1 MYLLSLSTL
10 MPHLRTRHR
19 PSPPSRGFAL
29 VVVLTLMILLTILA
43 VGLLSLSSIA
53 LRSSDK
59 STYEGR
65 AKANARLALILA
77 LGDLQRH
84 VGPDT
89 RATAPAS
96 MLGSE
101 GIEHPHWTGVW
112 STRAADG
119 GPLLTRDDK
128 VGGLSDTR
136 ESSGDREKTALDWLV
151 SGVETHPSINP
162 RNRIPGTPVKLVGPG
177 TVGDRNLSNEVSA
190 PQVAIQPGTPQRGHY
205 AWWVGD
211 LGIKANIATPDA
223 FAGKTPDAANP
234 AAGGWFRLM
243 TSQEADA
250 STIASP
256 ARLDAAKK
264 RLLVSENSPQLL
276 NPKAPGTIGKHFH
289 DFTTQS
295 EGVLADMANGGLKR
309 DLTAYFQSSGKIADS
324 HGLAGLSDQD
334 NLVGPANPSAHLYG
348 YTTTGANPTAAQ
360 QEALFWS
367 DTRHKF
373 TSPKFGLL
381 RRWANAAAP
390 FRNGELQAIPPK
402 PEPAP
407 RASNSN
413 TLALANLTP
422 VSIAAAD
429 TPSIA
434 PVLVE
439 GSLFYNM
446 SWHRAT
452 PRPGQ
457 TTPAH
462 PYQVRLHVYPRFV
475 LWNPYN
481 VNLTL
486 APTIGMIQGNGRQE
500 MWTDGY
506 MTFGNSRFDVMAQW
520 IWFEGGRSTNFV
532 PANGSILDSE
542 GYKDPYMGCWYFS
555 IPRTTFAPG
564 ECLVFSPDKSA
575 EYSRP
580 ATSGSTNYALESNAL
595 TCLKPPHP
603 SRSYYTSDSEIDGG
617 IDFIP
622 TQYWFA
628 PTSAWVSGGI
638 KNQGDDCRVI
648 LKQLGNRTRV
658 TFEEFDALPQV
669 ALLSAS
675 LQFGGGREP
684 RISWSLNE
692 KMPVEETGSTDVA
705 TQPLKI
711 PPNVR
716 TREGVRLRWLNE
728 HLSNLEGSG
737 ALKGTAH
744 FEDALL
750 ANWNPR
756 AAYATRSPF
765 DNIAGS
771 LPSSGTL
778 GGPWFFGAYTRDLYD
793 GAVSWNDQMP
803 VPANGR
809 YHGNPF
815 GPPQESGG
823 RPIVLFDVPRD
834 GTGVLSIGQLQHA
847 KLSEFIWH
855 PSYAI
860 GQSLAD
866 PRLATGRLSGLN
878 RTTPLYAA
886 SQIGGFDTPAIG
898 WSNDAER
905 STNHESWAIQ
915 ARAIYQDYPTT
926 DNLLYD
932 LSFELN
938 QTLWDP
944 FFLSTG
950 NASTKQQ
957 FLTDPFKHPLPNG
970 RMRPAPITGHRATPD
985 DLADFHRSAYALCV
999 DGAFNVNST
1008 SVEAW
1013 KAVLGATRRLA
1024 TDGNSAAFPRV
1035 LSPPGGTWTA
1045 NDPTDAEAAWSGSRA
1060 LNPDEIERLANAIVT
1075 EVRLRGPFLSLADF
1089 VNRRLTNNATGRM
1102 GALQAAIEAAHLNDR
1117 FQSAYPLN
1125 NSIPL
1130 PDYHHPDNIQD
1141 ATRLEQSLK
1150 PACKAW
1156 GIPGYL
1162 TQGDLLQVLGP
1173 MLTARSDTFVIRTY
1187 GDAADSNGNVQARAW
1202 CEAVVQRSPE
1212 PITADDS
1219 GMNSAN
1225 LGKPTDMG
1233 RRFIVKSF
1241 RWLRPEDV

>member
-1 MYLLSLSTL
+1 M
-10 MPHLRTRHR
+10 
-19 PSPPSRGFAL
+19 
-29 VVVLTLMILLTILA
+29 VLLTVLG
-43 VGLLSLSSIA
+43 VGLLSVSSIA
-53 LRSSDK
+53 LRGTEK
-59 STYEGR
+59 STFEGR
-65 AKANARLALILA
+65 AKANAQLALILA
-77 LGDLQRH
+77 LGKLQRE

-96 MLGSE
+96 ILGND

-112 STRAADG
+112 STRATNG
-119 GPLLTRDDK
+119 GPLFTRNDK
-128 VGGLSDTR
+128 VSGLSDTR
-136 ESSGDREKTALDWLV
+136 ESARDRKQSALDWLV
-151 SGVETHPSINP
+151 SGVETGLSINP
-162 RNRIPGTPVKLVGPG
+162 RSRIDGSPAKLVGPG
-177 TVGDRNLSNEVSA
+177 TVGDNNAASEVSA
-190 PQVAIQPGTPQRGHY
+190 PQVAIQPGTPQQGHY

-211 LGIKANIATPDA
+211 LGVKANIATPDA
-223 FAGKTPDAANP
+223 FAGKTPDATNP

-250 STIASP
+250 SAIASP
-256 ARLDAAKK
+256 TLLDAAKK
-264 RLLVSENSPQLL
+264 RRLVSETTPQLL
-276 NPKAPGTIGKHFH
+276 RPQPATFGKHFH

-309 DLTAYFQSSGKIADS
+309 DLTAYFLSSGKIADS

-334 NLVGPANPSAHLYG
+334 NLVGPANPSAYLYG
-348 YTTTGANPTAAQ
+348 NTPTQAGAAQ
-360 QEALFWS
+360 QGAPSWS
-367 DTRHKF
+367 DTRHRF

-381 RRWANAAAP
+381 RRWANVAAP
-390 FRNGELQAIPPK
+390 FRNGALQAIPPK
-402 PEPAP
+402 PEPAA
-407 RASNSN
+407 RTSASD

-422 VSIAAAD
+422 ASIAAAD
-429 TPSIA
+429 TPGIS

-446 SWHRAT
+446 SWHRST
-452 PRPGQ
+452 PPPGQ
-457 TTPAH
+457 ATPAH

-481 VNLTL
+481 IKLTIDPYL
-486 APTIGMIQGNGRQE
+486 GMIQGNGRQE

-506 MTFGNSRFDVMAQW
+506 MASGNSRFDVLAQW
-520 IWFEGGRSTNFV
+520 IWFEGGRNTNFV
-532 PANGSILDSE
+532 PANGSILDSA

-555 IPRTTFAPG
+555 IPRTTFNPG

-575 EYSRP
+575 EYNRP
-580 ATSGSTNYALESNAL
+580 VTNVNTNYALEANAL

-628 PTSAWVSGGI
+628 PSSAWVSGGI
-638 KNQGDDCRVI
+638 KNQGDDCRVL
-648 LKQLGNRTRV
+648 LKQLGNRTHI

-669 ALLSAS
+669 ALLSGS
-675 LQFGGGREP
+675 LQYGGGREP
-684 RISWSLNE
+684 RISWSVNE
-692 KMPVEETGSTDVA
+692 KMPVEETGSTDVS
-705 TQPLKI
+705 TQPLKL

-716 TREGVRLRWLNE
+716 TREGVRLRWFNE

-737 ALKGTAH
+737 ALTGTAH
-744 FEDALL
+744 FEDGLL

-756 AAYATRSPF
+756 AAYVTRSPW

-793 GAVSWNDQMP
+793 GAVSWNDQTP
-803 VPANGR
+803 VPLNGR

-815 GPPQESGG
+815 GPPQENGG
-823 RPIVLFDVPRD
+823 RPIVLFDLPRD
-834 GTGVLSIGQLQHA
+834 GTGVLSIGQFQHA

-855 PSYAI
+855 PSYAV
-860 GQSLAD
+860 GNSLVD

-878 RTTPLYAA
+878 RTTPLNAA
-886 SQIGGFDTPAIG
+886 THMGGFDAPAIG

-905 STNHESWAIQ
+905 STSQDAWAIQ
-915 ARAIYQDYPTT
+915 ARAIYQDYPAT

-950 NASTKQQ
+950 SSAGKQQ
-957 FLTDPFKHPLPNG
+957 FLTDPSGHPLPNG
-970 RMRPAPITGHRATPD
+970 RMRPAPVTGRRATVT
-985 DLADFHRSAYALCV
+985 DLTDFHRSAYGLCV

-1008 SVEAW
+1008 SVDAW
-1013 KAVLGATRRLA
+1013 KAVLGSTRRLA
-1024 TDGNSAAFPRV
+1024 TDGQSAAFPRV
-1035 LSPPGGTWTA
+1035 LLPPGGPWSAA
-1045 NDPTDAEAAWSGSRA
+1045 NDPAEAEAAWSGNRVLSA
-1060 LNPDEIERLANAIVT
+1060 DEIDRLATAIVDQ
-1075 EVRLRGPFLSLADF
+1075 VRLRGPFLSLADF
-1089 VNRRLTNNATGRM
+1089 VNRRLANNETGRL
-1102 GALQAAIEAAHLNDR
+1102 GALQAAIEAAHLNER
-1117 FQSAYPLN
+1117 FKAAYPLN
-1125 NSIPL
+1125 NSSSL

-1141 ATRLEQSLK
+1141 ATRMEQTLK
-1150 PACKAW
+1150 PDCKAW

-1187 GDAADSNGNVQARAW
+1187 GDATDSNGIIQARAW
-1202 CEAVVQRSPE
+1202 CEAIVQRCPE
-1212 PITADDS
+1212 PLAADDS
-1219 GMNSAN
+1219 GLNSAN

-1241 RWLRPEDV
+1241 RWLRPEEV